1 MVLLILLAIALVIFL
16 LWAAVNSSKMD
27 QEEKERQ
34 ERKKEYDS
42 WKRNMET
49 RWKAYDE
56 ARDAALAELE
66 AKWGKCDKDIY
77 VTSGDVFSL
86 EDRVYAFEK
95 AEKIV
100 LGGTVYDFK
109 DIIGFSLVN
118 KSKTVFNTYATVK
131 SGKDLGGM
139 IMGGVAGKMIA
150 GNAGAVIGALAADDD
165 CDCETDYDFE
175 EENEYKI
182 YVNVDSISSPT
193 VILDFG
199 TLEEDA
205 YEAAN
210 LLNVITRRN
219 SL

>member
-16 LWAAVNSSKMD
+16 SWAAVNSSKMD

-66 AKWGKCDKDIY
+66 TKWGKCDKDIY

-131 SGKDLGGM
+131 SGKDPRGRFRSAKYRKCAQ
-139 IMGGVAGKMIA
+139 VRRKNTPPFCYKRY
-150 GNAGAVIGALAADDD
+150 GNRDKRRL
-165 CDCETDYDFE
+165 
-175 EENEYKI
+175 
-182 YVNVDSISSPT
+182 PP
-193 VILDFG
+193 
-199 TLEEDA
+199 A
-205 YEAAN
+205 Y
-210 LLNVITRRN
+210 I
-219 SL
+219 